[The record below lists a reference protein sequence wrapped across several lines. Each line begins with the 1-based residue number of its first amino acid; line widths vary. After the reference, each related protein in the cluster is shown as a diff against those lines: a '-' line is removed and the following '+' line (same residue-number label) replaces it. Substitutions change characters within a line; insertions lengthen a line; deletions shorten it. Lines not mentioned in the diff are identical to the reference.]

1 MPSEL
6 RRILSSAKNIAVV
19 GLSPDESKPSNE
31 VAKFLIERGFNV
43 FPVYPKFDEILG
55 RKVYRN
61 LTQIDQDIDIAVMF
75 RKGEF
80 ASELVKDAVK
90 KGVKTLWLQLGIT
103 NDEAGA
109 VARENG
115 INFVQDKC
123 IKIELQRLDLG

>member
-1 MPSEL
+1 MPSDL
-6 RRILSSAKNIAVV
+6 RQILSSAKNIAVV

-31 VAKFLIERGFNV
+31 VAKFLIERGFNML
-43 FPVYPKFDEILG
+43 PVYPKFDEILW

-61 LTQIDQDIDIAVMF
+61 LTQIDENIDIAVMF

-103 NDEAGA
+103 NDEARA
-109 VARENG
+109 VVRENG